1 MFGVPYHFF
10 VVHFPLVLVL
20 LALFYDSRGVYEVG
34 YRLTLGAAAG
44 SLIGAATGLMLAG
57 GQLSRMTV
65 HASASLIGSL
75 AVVSLAMIRYS
86 RKAREEEPMT
96 RFPTVW
102 LLLEIFGAGCIV
114 IAAVTGH
121 RAVLGF

>member
-1 MFGVPYHFF
+1 
-10 VVHFPLVLVL
+10 
-20 LALFYDSRGVYEVG
+20 
-34 YRLTLGAAAG
+34 
-44 SLIGAATGLMLAG
+44 
-57 GQLSRMTV
+57 MTV

-86 RKAREEEPMT
+86 RKAREEEPMSS
-96 RFPTVW
+96 FPTVW
-102 LLLEIFGAGCIV
+102 LLLEILGAGCMV